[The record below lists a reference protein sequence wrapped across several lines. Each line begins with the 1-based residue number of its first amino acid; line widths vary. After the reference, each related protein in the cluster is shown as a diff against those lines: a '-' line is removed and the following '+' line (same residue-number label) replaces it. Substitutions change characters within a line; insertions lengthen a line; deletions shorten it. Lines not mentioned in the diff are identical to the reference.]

1 MERSALQVLYHFW
14 LYSAN
19 ARFFATQRAK
29 FYINKSARDR
39 IVFGMMHLY
48 PNIIFV
54 YVVESVPKLKSSF
67 SQNNFVQPLGSRVL
81 FNFQNYF
88 RVILR
93 RNYRKMLKYILL
105 HFSKTRLLKLHQ
117 SAVGCTVYCKGKKMQ
132 LEMQHCRLLLWNK
145 CAHI

>member
-54 YVVESVPKLKSSF
+54 YAVKSVPKLKSSF
-67 SQNNFVQPLGSRVL
+67 SQNNFV
-81 FNFQNYF
+81 
-88 RVILR
+88 
-93 RNYRKMLKYILL
+93 
-105 HFSKTRLLKLHQ
+105 
-117 SAVGCTVYCKGKKMQ
+117 
-132 LEMQHCRLLLWNK
+132 
-145 CAHI
+145 